1 MHAARAP
8 RWARRPDARPQ
19 ELLDAALEVFSRQ
32 GYRATRLEQVAE
44 AAGVTK
50 GAIYHYFATK
60 EELLLRAFQS
70 RIDTA
75 FGGIEAEA
83 RRGGGSVAERLG
95 AVLGAAWARWCMP
108 ETARMYRLLMGEM
121 RTALPELFDV
131 AMRAGPMRVWQL
143 VADLLAEGQR
153 TGECAPGFDPALAA
167 RFISSGLMHQA
178 LLEADFRERG
188 YPATPADALFES
200 AMAVAMQGVLA
211 STAVAPADRS
221 RRPDARPTPG
231 GRAR

>member
-1 MHAARAP
+1 VHAARAP
-8 RWARRPDARPQ
+8 RWARRPDERPQ
-19 ELLDAALEVFSRQ
+19 ELLDAALDVFSRQ
-32 GYRATRLEQVAE
+32 GYCATRLEQVAE

-50 GAIYHYFATK
+50 GAIYHYFANK

-83 RRGGGSVAERLG
+83 RRGGGSVTERLG

-121 RTALPELFDV
+121 RTELPQLFDV
-131 AMRAGPMRVWQL
+131 AMRAGPMRVWRL

-153 TGECAPGFDPALAA
+153 TGECAAGFDPALAA

-188 YPATPADALFES
+188 YPATAPDALFES

-211 STAVAPADRS
+211 TDGGSPAEGTL
-221 RRPDARPTPG
+221 RRRALPEAEPRP
-231 GRAR
+231 R